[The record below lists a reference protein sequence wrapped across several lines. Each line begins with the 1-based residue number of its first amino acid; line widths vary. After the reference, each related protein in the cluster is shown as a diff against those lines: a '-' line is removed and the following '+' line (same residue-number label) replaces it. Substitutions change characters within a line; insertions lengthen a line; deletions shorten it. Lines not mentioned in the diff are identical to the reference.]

1 MSNEIETAVSVD
13 ELFAMANKEI
23 TQSPVTLIAY
33 HADCIDGFTA
43 AWVTAK
49 FLDEIEEVYELVPME
64 YNQASYDQL
73 WDVALDMAAKNI
85 YVVDF
90 SLPNELIAKFT
101 DSELN
106 PYLQKLTI
114 LDHHKTAFERYCPTL
129 VIDEYSNATIT
140 GIKLFISLHNG
151 MCGALLC
158 FNHFSFLLG
167 EGESAP
173 KLLRYVDD
181 YDRWIYQ
188 YGDDTKYLN
197 KYIRTL
203 PMTIESWDHLADQV
217 EDKEQLALLLEVG
230 KELQEKHD
238 REVERLTATSWPIEL
253 AGVPGLAV
261 YCDYEY
267 ASDVGHALAVK
278 SNTYG
283 CTIQILEDR
292 EVDRYSL
299 RSYTGSPVD
308 VSLIAQAYGGGG
320 HRNAAGFEATLS
332 STKVLVE

>member
-1 MSNEIETAVSVD
+1 MNNET
-13 ELFAMANKEI
+13 MKI
-23 TQSPVTLIAY
+23 TKSPVILIAY
-33 HADCIDGFTA
+33 HADCVDGFTA

-73 WDVALDMAAKNI
+73 WDLALDRAANII

-90 SLPNELIAKFT
+90 SLPNELIAKLT
-101 DSELN
+101 DEVLN
-106 PYLQKLTI
+106 PYLEKLTI

-129 VIDEYSNATIT
+129 AIDKDSSATIT
-140 GIKLFISLHNG
+140 GMKLHISLHNG
-151 MCGALLC
+151 MCGALVC
-158 FNHFSFLLG
+158 FYHFSNILQSG
-167 EGESAP
+167 EPAP

-181 YDRWIYQ
+181 YDRWIYR

-197 KYIRTL
+197 KYIRTI
-203 PMTIESWDHLADQV
+203 PMTIEAWNHLADQV
-217 EDKEQLALLLEVG
+217 ADKEQVALLLEAG

-238 REVERLTATSWPIEL
+238 RKVERLAGTAWPIEL

-261 YCDYEY
+261 YCDYKY

-299 RSYTGSPVD
+299 RSYAGSPVD